1 MNNRAVLFVPLVIF
15 AGLALFLMRGLELDP
30 QELPSALIDKPWPAF
45 ELATLEGAR
54 ASNHDLVGQKS
65 LVNVWATWC
74 ITCRVEHPFL
84 MDLQRQGVR
93 LIGVNYKDNQAD
105 AERWLQEK
113 GNPFVFSAIDKDGK
127 LGIELGVFGAPETYF
142 VDSRGVIQYKH
153 VGEINQRV
161 WDDSLNA
168 VWQSLK

>member
-1 MNNRAVLFVPLVIF
+1 MNNRAVLFVPLIVF

-30 QELPSALIDKPWPAF
+30 KELPSALIDKPWPAF
-45 ELATLEGAR
+45 QLPTLEGKQ
-54 ASNHDLVGQKS
+54 ASAGDLAGAKS

-93 LIGVNYKDNQAD
+93 LIGLNYKDNQAD
-105 AERWLQEK
+105 AARWLREK
-113 GNPFVFSAIDKDGK
+113 GNPFVFSAIDADGK

-161 WDDSLNA
+161 WDDSLKA

>member
-1 MNNRAVLFVPLVIF
+1 MKQRLVFFFPLALFI
-15 AGLALFLMRGLELDP
+15 GLALFLLRGLDLDP

-45 ELATLEGAR
+45 SLASHEGKTVTQA
-54 ASNHDLVGQKS
+54 DLTGAKT

-84 MDLQRQGVR
+84 MQLQAEGVR
-93 LIGVNYKDNQAD
+93 MVGLNYKDQTAD
-105 AERWLQEK
+105 ARRWLTEK
-113 GNPFVFSAIDKDGK
+113 GNPFVFNAIDADGK

-142 VDSRGVIQYKH
+142 VDRNGIIKYKH

-161 WDDSLNA
+161 WDDKLKA
-168 VWQSLK
+168 VWQSLD

>member
-1 MNNRAVLFVPLVIF
+1 MNNRAVLFVPLLIF
-15 AGLALFLMRGLELDP
+15 SGLAAFLLRGLALDP

-45 ELATLEGAR
+45 QLQTLEGAS
-54 ASNHDLVGQKS
+54 ASDKDLTGQKS

-93 LIGVNYKDNQAD
+93 LIGLNYKDNQAD
-105 AERWLQEK
+105 AKRWLQEK
-113 GNPFVFSAIDKDGK
+113 GNPFVFNAIDADGK
-127 LGIELGVFGAPETYF
+127 LGIDLGVFGAPETYF

-161 WDDSLNA
+161 WDEK
-168 VWQSLK
+168 LKTAWDALK